1 VIGAALEWLANA
13 LAGLTDASSVRI
25 LIALALGL
33 AALYVR
39 RITSLGRVLGRG
51 MSIVIAVLVVLA
63 AGIGLGALN
72 PDISVAT
79 GLIAKLLEAGREAIR

>member
-1 VIGAALEWLANA
+1 MIGGALEWLADA

-25 LIALALGL
+25 LAALVLGL
-33 AALYVR
+33 AALYAR
-39 RITSLGRVLGRG
+39 RITSFGRVLGRG
-51 MSIVIAVLVVLA
+51 MSIVVAVLVVLA
-63 AGIGLGALN
+63 AGIGLGALD